1 MSIVDFEQVNI
12 GWVEALAT
20 LFKALETVKTN
31 FRPTFFALVGLEK
44 IRLMYFDSK
53 NPEIENDVF
62 GKFPRKY
69 PRPSTV
75 L

>member
-31 FRPTFFALVGLEK
+31 FRPTFFALVDLEK
-44 IRLMYFDSK
+44 IRLMYF
-53 NPEIENDVF
+53 E
-62 GKFPRKY
+62 
-69 PRPSTV
+69 
-75 L
+75 